1 MPPDASSIPM
11 PNSHEPWPTSLRSHP
26 NGAVNPPPTGFPS
39 PGRHKDISISTS
51 VSWMAKDCRELDSL
65 GEGPSS
71 SVLTLG
77 PISCL
82 DAHEFRDEYLC
93 AKADQDAEALR
104 GKSCKPILEANTRQ
118 RDAPPGA
125 FWLCAFAWRPG
136 ANALPLGSNE
146 PRSKEARCLNP
157 FRSALAPS

>member
-1 MPPDASSIPM
+1 MSSTHRGKGL
-11 PNSHEPWPTSLRSHP
+11 S
-26 NGAVNPPPTGFPS
+26 A
-39 PGRHKDISISTS
+39 
-51 VSWMAKDCRELDSL
+51 
-65 GEGPSS
+65 

-82 DAHEFRDEYLC
+82 DAHEFRDEYLS

-125 FWLCAFAWRPG
+125 FWFWLLLGHLARTHYLSDRTRTEIKDRRCLKHFRSTQEAWRAIGPTG
-136 ANALPLGSNE
+136 ITMN
-146 PRSKEARCLNP
+146 PR
-157 FRSALAPS
+157 RSRAAG